1 MSGLVGSLRRETTQE
16 RLRSDHIMTLELFQ
30 ATVDENGELKEEV
43 QRLKKQLA
51 GSIVEGGD
59 EDGDS
64 GEAGKSAKSGGASLV
79 QKVLKQEKELKEL
92 REQVKVL
99 KAKGVQDD
107 MTIAK
112 LTKSNSSNEA
122 LKMQLDSMLKEAA
135 ERDAREAAEREAAN
149 KSPPVE
155 LHDHEECLETISALN
170 QKMLQNEKDFSENRE
185 KLEKEVLKQSAVNTS
200 LLESNKALQEENEE
214 LKSSLS
220 SWERKHKEFQR
231 ARDMQERALQDKIH
245 ASDLQISKLEQ
256 EATGHLDAAA
266 LLEELEV
273 VRSQRGQLEIANNDQ
288 AMEIRRLK
296 ERVEQLEE
304 ERSGANPLLLPS
316 AQQQQPSTADSAF
329 FLTGA
334 QPTGQAQAQAQTGP
348 QAGAGGFAEFVQLK
362 KENKSLKAQ
371 LQQLQRKGA
380 PILTGPSKGVAP
392 GSLL

>member
-1 MSGLVGSLRRETTQE
+1 MGQ
-16 RLRSDHIMTLELFQ
+16 Q
-30 ATVDENGELKEEV
+30 
-43 QRLKKQLA
+43 QQQLGA
-51 GSIVEGGD
+51 RW
-59 EDGDS
+59 
-64 GEAGKSAKSGGASLV
+64 SGGTRAVPPLAARCL
-79 QKVLKQEKELKEL
+79 QQRRAGGARAALAATA
-92 REQVKVL
+92 R
-99 KAKGVQDD
+99 
-107 MTIAK
+107 
-112 LTKSNSSNEA
+112 SSPA
-122 LKMQLDSMLKEAA
+122 T
-135 ERDAREAAEREAAN
+135 
-149 KSPPVE
+149 
-155 LHDHEECLETISALN
+155 H
-170 QKMLQNEKDFSENRE
+170 
-185 KLEKEVLKQSAVNTS
+185 
-200 LLESNKALQEENEE
+200 
-214 LKSSLS
+214 KSSLS

-273 VRSQRGQLEIANNDQ
+273 VRSQRGQLEISNNDQ

-380 PILTGPSKGVAP
+380 PMLTGPSKGVAP

>member
-1 MSGLVGSLRRETTQE
+1 
-16 RLRSDHIMTLELFQ
+16 
-30 ATVDENGELKEEV
+30 
-43 QRLKKQLA
+43 
-51 GSIVEGGD
+51 
-59 EDGDS
+59 
-64 GEAGKSAKSGGASLV
+64 
-79 QKVLKQEKELKEL
+79 
-92 REQVKVL
+92 
-99 KAKGVQDD
+99 
-107 MTIAK
+107 
-112 LTKSNSSNEA
+112 
-122 LKMQLDSMLKEAA
+122 
-135 ERDAREAAEREAAN
+135 
-149 KSPPVE
+149 
-155 LHDHEECLETISALN
+155 
-170 QKMLQNEKDFSENRE
+170 
-185 KLEKEVLKQSAVNTS
+185 
-200 LLESNKALQEENEE
+200 E

-316 AQQQQPSTADSAF
+316 AQQQQPSAADSAF

-334 QPTGQAQAQAQTGP
+334 QPTGQAQAGP
-348 QAGAGGFAEFVQLK
+348 QAGAGGFAEFVHLK